1 MADGPTRTAICI
13 EQGGPERVSR
23 AAVIRGPFGRPR
35 PRFAISVIDLVTEQV
50 LLRYPV
56 DGSEH
61 EARALASLMRDDL
74 ERLGDELFLKSSR
87 WVPTRRRRRDRP
99 W

>member
-1 MADGPTRTAICI
+1 MPDGPTRAVIRI
-13 EQGGPERVSR
+13 DREASEGVSR

-35 PRFAISVIDLVTEQV
+35 PRFAISVIDGDTDRV

-61 EARALASLMRDDL
+61 EAHAIASLMRDDL
-74 ERLGDELFLKSSR
+74 ARMGDEQFLKESR
-87 WVPTRRRRRDRP
+87 WAPSARRGLGRP

>member
-1 MADGPTRTAICI
+1 VADGTSRTAIRI
-13 EQGGPERVSR
+13 DQDDPEGVSR

-35 PRFAISVIDLVTEQV
+35 PRFAISVIDLDTDRV

-56 DGSEH
+56 DGSQH
-61 EARALASLMRDDL
+61 EARAIASLMRDDL
-74 ERLGDELFLKSSR
+74 ARMGDEQFLTESR
-87 WVPTRRRRRDRP
+87 WAPSARRGLGRP